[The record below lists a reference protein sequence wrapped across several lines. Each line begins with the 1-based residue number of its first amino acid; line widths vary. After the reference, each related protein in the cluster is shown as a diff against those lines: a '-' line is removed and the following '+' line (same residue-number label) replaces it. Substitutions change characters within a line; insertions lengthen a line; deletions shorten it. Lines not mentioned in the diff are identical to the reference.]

1 MNPLVDGFAALMDVS
16 ILLYM
21 LIGLV
26 LGFLVGAFPGIT
38 ATMAVALA
46 AGFTMT
52 LEPVQ
57 GLAVLLTIY
66 VAANF
71 GDRVPAILVNTPGTP
86 ASVATTLDG
95 YPMAKQGRA
104 GLALTVSAIVSA
116 VGILASM
123 VLFAA
128 LAVPVATLARNYFR
142 SPELF
147 ALVLF
152 GIAIMIGIS
161 SKSMTKG
168 ILAGIIGLMLGS
180 VGTYAATADQRFT
193 FGVLELAEGLN
204 FIAVIIGLFGIA
216 ELFDQLLTHHAAKT
230 RPISSLGRW
239 WPTRAELRQ
248 TGRAVGV
255 SGAVGLGVGLIPAA
269 GGDIAGLIG
278 WDRARTVS
286 KHPEQF
292 GKGSIEGVAASD
304 TASSATLGGSL
315 TTTMALGIPGD
326 SVMAVM
332 IGSMIIWGI
341 APGPTLFAE
350 RPDLVVSIT
359 VIMVAATLL
368 SLALSLIRMRGM
380 VKLLDVPRPYLW
392 SIILIFCIIGTY
404 ATSNSLSTVVQMLV
418 FGVVGLAL
426 KRLSIPAGPI
436 VLGLLLGPLA
446 EENLSR
452 TLAILPSQPF
462 FSVVSP
468 VALVLLALAVLSI
481 VMPAV
486 RNARRPRERR
496 ASLAESVLADET
508 VAGIERAHDE
518 LRAQPDLLT
527 ATIRQSETAQ
537 SRPRRRARNK
547 ENRP

>member
-1 MNPLVDGFAALMDVS
+1 MNPFIEGVS
-16 ILLYM
+16 SLLDISMLLYM
-21 LIGLV
+21 GIGLV
-26 LGFLVGAFPGIT
+26 LGFMVGAFPGIT

-71 GDRVPAILVNTPGTP
+71 GDRVPSILINTPGTP
-86 ASVATTLDG
+86 ASIATTLDG

-104 GLALTVSAIVSA
+104 GLALTISAIVSA
-116 VGILASM
+116 VGILASL
-123 VLFAA
+123 VLFSVA
-128 LAVPVATLARNYFR
+128 AVPIANFARDYFK

-147 ALVLF
+147 ALVVF

-161 SKSMTKG
+161 SKSMLKG
-168 ILAGIIGLMLGS
+168 VLAGLFGLMLGT

-193 FGVLELAEGLN
+193 FGSLELVEGVN

-216 ELFDQLLTHHAAKT
+216 ELFDQLLTHRKSSV

-239 WPTRAELRQ
+239 WPNRAELKQ
-248 TGRAVGV
+248 SGRATAVG
-255 SGAVGLGVGLIPAA
+255 GAVGLGVGLIPAA

-278 WDRARTVS
+278 WERARKAS
-286 KHPEQF
+286 RHPEEF
-292 GKGSIEGVAASD
+292 GRGSIEGVAASD

-341 APGPTLFAE
+341 TPGPTLFSN
-350 RPDLVVSIT
+350 RPDLVVSIAG
-359 VIMVAATLL
+359 IMLIATLL

-380 VKLLDVPRPYLW
+380 VKLLDVPQPYLW
-392 SIILIFCIIGTY
+392 SGILIFCIIGTY
-404 ATSNSLSTVVQMLV
+404 ATSNSLSTVVTMLV
-418 FGVVGLAL
+418 FGVVGVLL
-426 KRLSIPAGPI
+426 KRMQVPAGPV

-446 EENLSR
+446 EENLAR
-452 TLAILPSQPF
+452 TLAILPSKPF
-462 FSVVSP
+462 FEVVSP
-468 VALVLLALAVLSI
+468 IAILLLALAVLSV
-481 VMPAV
+481 VMPAI
-486 RNARRPRERR
+486 RAARKPPERR
-496 ASLAESVLADET
+496 AAIEDSVLPTET
-508 VAGIERAHDE
+508 ITQIEHARKQ
-518 LRAQPDLLT
+518 LAQNPELLT
-527 ATIRQSETAQ
+527 STVRSIDDKGA
-537 SRPRRRARNK
+537 RRARRTEK
-547 ENRP
+547 ENEK